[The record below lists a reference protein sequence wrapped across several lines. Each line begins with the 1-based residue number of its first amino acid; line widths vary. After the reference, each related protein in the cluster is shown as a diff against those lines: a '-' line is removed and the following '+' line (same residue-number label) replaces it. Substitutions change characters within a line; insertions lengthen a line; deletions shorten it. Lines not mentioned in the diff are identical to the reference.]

1 MSAFHDLLSAVRGSL
16 ADYRRLLSLKD
27 DLKTLPDNPSTREYS
42 RILKEI
48 ELTHREALMATQ
60 VEKLTSEFVPEGSD
74 TAGKLEPGPG
84 RPYPQSHRYDQLSSK
99 QWMNETG
106 RPSWNGLSLG
116 GHWDRKVKQEK
127 KKWFL

>member
-16 ADYRRLLSLKD
+16 ADYRRLSSLKD
-27 DLKTLPDNPSTREYS
+27 DVKTLPDNPSTREYS

-48 ELTHREALMATQ
+48 ERIHHEVLKTTQ
-60 VEKLTSEFVPEGSD
+60 VEKLTSEFVPEESD
-74 TAGKLEPGPG
+74 TAGKLEPGPD
-84 RPYPQSHRYDQLSSK
+84 RPYPQSQRFDQISSK
-99 QWMNETG
+99 QGKNDIE

-116 GHWDRKVKQEK
+116 GQWGRKVKKEK